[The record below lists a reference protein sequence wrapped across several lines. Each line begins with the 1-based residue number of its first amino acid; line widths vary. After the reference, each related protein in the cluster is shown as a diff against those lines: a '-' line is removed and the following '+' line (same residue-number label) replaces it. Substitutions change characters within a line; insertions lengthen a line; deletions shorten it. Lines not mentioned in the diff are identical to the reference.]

1 MQGTFHIADPD
12 GHMRDASGF
21 HGSLLSLKGFLCLAA
36 MTWSVAAVHPG
47 IVSLV
52 LLQDRFWGNV
62 LSYFACAIP
71 QYLSGSYP
79 HRSASKWREDSGPPM
94 PFSCGA
100 ARACWPASMGPGCRE
115 LRAKLGAANKP
126 CG

>member
-47 IVSLV
+47 IVSLG
-52 LLQDRFWGNV
+52 LGCAG
-62 LSYFACAIP
+62 LSPPASRGFGDF
-71 QYLSGSYP
+71 LSGQLTSTA
-79 HRSASKWREDSGPPM
+79 RDQQVRALFASPRVVQTSPESHGWT
-94 PFSCGA
+94 
-100 ARACWPASMGPGCRE
+100 
-115 LRAKLGAANKP
+115 NQ
-126 CG
+126 